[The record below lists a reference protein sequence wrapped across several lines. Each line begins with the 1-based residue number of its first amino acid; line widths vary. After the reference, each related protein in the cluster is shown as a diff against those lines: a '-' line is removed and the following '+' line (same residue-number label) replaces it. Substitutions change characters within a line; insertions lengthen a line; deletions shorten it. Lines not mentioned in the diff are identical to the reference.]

1 MGDGK
6 DGRWERTEDGEGRE
20 MEKNGRWRRTGDGEE
35 WEMEKNGKGQE
46 MGKDER
52 WRRTG
57 RKGLG
62 MRLTQIY
69 QRLV

>member
-6 DGRWERTEDGEGRE
+6 EQKMGKG
-20 MEKNGRWRRTGDGEE
+20 GRWRRMGD
-35 WEMEKNGKGQE
+35 GKGQE